1 MSLVRIHCWSCARS
15 IEVEQGDP
23 NGGLAAGGWALS
35 KGETYCP
42 GCAAARG
49 LAPASGSAPEAPQA
63 LLAQGGDEAA
73 GQAGEQ
79 FPNSAYASG
88 EGRFARSVRMM
99 KASWRVL
106 RENPGLMAFPV
117 ISVVLSL
124 LVGVFCFS
132 TFGSWATHGGRAVNG
147 ARDGLLVP
155 SLIAAYPLTFISI
168 YFSVALA
175 EVLAGRLDGKET
187 TTAEGFSAANSRI
200 GLIAAWSLLACTVGL
215 ALRALEQRLPLAGR
229 IAAWL
234 FGMAWSLATIFAVP
248 ILAYE
253 GLGPLET
260 VKRSAADLQAPLG
273 CPGRRL
279 DRDRRRLGRDRD
291 PPRAGA
297 VRRRRDARRGWRRA
311 RRARRCRALRAR
323 RGGLGDGA
331 DLPRL
336 RLPQRR
342 RHGHLARALLA
353 GRPALAADQDAA
365 RPRSWRASSTS
376 SRTPKPDAPL
386 PT

>member
-1 MSLVRIHCWSCARS
+1 MGLVRIHCWNCARS
-15 IEVEQGDP
+15 LEVDQADP
-23 NGGLAAGGWALS
+23 SAGLAAGGWSLS

-42 GCAAARG
+42 QCSAERG
-49 LAPASGSAPEAPQA
+49 VLTQASAPGADAPGA
-63 LLAQGGDEAA
+63 PSPSLADAA
-73 GQAGEQ
+73 GQADEQ
-79 FPNSAYASG
+79 FPGSPYASG

-117 ISVVLSL
+117 VSVVLSL

-132 TFGSWATHGGRAVNG
+132 TFGSWATHGGQAVSG

-175 EVLAGRLDGKET
+175 EVLAGRLDGNET
-187 TTAEGFSAANSRI
+187 TTAEGFSAANKRI

-234 FGMAWSLATIFAVP
+234 FGLAWSLATIFAVP

-253 GLGPLET
+253 GLGPFET
-260 VKRSAADLQAPLG
+260 VKRSAQIFKRRWGAQVGGSIGIGAASAVIAIPLVLVLFVGFALPGGGGAALVVLAGAGLFALGAAVSAMEQIYRVFVYRSAVGMDISGGPFSQEDLRAPFT
-273 CPGRRL
+273 
-279 DRDRRRLGRDRD
+279 RRR
-291 PPRAGA
+291 
-297 VRRRRDARRGWRRA
+297 
-311 RRARRCRALRAR
+311 
-323 RGGLGDGA
+323 
-331 DLPRL
+331 
-336 RLPQRR
+336 
-342 RHGHLARALLA
+342 
-353 GRPALAADQDAA
+353 
-365 RPRSWRASSTS
+365 
-376 SRTPKPDAPL
+376 
-386 PT
+386 